1 MNKII
6 KKLLRRTPL
15 GWLQLSHQ
23 KGRLVLAIAGVAF
36 ADILMFM
43 QLGFQDALYDSNTLL
58 NRSLDT
64 DIVLLSPQARNMQ
77 NLSTFSRR
85 RLYQAM
91 DVPGVTKVE
100 PLYGS
105 LVTWKNPQTQIK
117 TSIQVIGLNPE
128 KSILKLPEV
137 NQQLDRLQLPDYFL
151 FDQAARGDYQEV
163 IAQIKQGKRVTTE
176 IGRRTITVNGLFTLG
191 ASFGADGTLIASNET
206 FLQLFPDRGAGSIS
220 LGLIQ
225 IELGSDPQHIAAAL
239 KAHLPND
246 IQVMTHEEFV
256 AFEENYWKVETA
268 SGSIF
273 GFGVFMGFL
282 VGIIL
287 VYQVLSNN
295 VNAHLR
301 EYATFKAIG
310 YQNLYLLG
318 IIFEEAI
325 ILAILGFVPS
335 VAVALHFYKVVGKA
349 SNLPLY
355 MPIARALLVFI
366 LTATMSVISGTISTF
381 KLQGADPADLF

>member
-1 MNKII
+1 M
-6 KKLLRRTPL
+6 
-15 GWLQLSHQ
+15 
-23 KGRLVLAIAGVAF
+23 
-36 ADILMFM
+36 
-43 QLGFQDALYDSNTLL
+43 
-58 NRSLDT
+58 
-64 DIVLLSPQARNMQ
+64 
-77 NLSTFSRR
+77 
-85 RLYQAM
+85 YQAM
-91 DVPGVTKVE
+91 DVSGVKKVQ
-100 PLYGS
+100 PLYGN
-105 LVTWKNPQTQIK
+105 LATWKNPQTRSK

-128 KSILKLPEV
+128 QTILELPEV
-137 NQQLDRLQLPDYFL
+137 NQQLDQLKLPDFFL
-151 FDQAARGDYQEV
+151 FDRDSRGDYQEV
-163 IAQIKQGKRVTTE
+163 ITQIEQGKSVTTE

-191 ASFGADGTLIASNET
+191 ASFEADVTLITSNEN
-206 FLQLFPDRGAGSIS
+206 FLRLFPERGAGSVS

-225 IELGSDPQHIAAAL
+225 LEPGYDPQQIATAL

-246 IQVMTHEEFV
+246 IFVMTHEEFI

-273 GFGVFMGFL
+273 SFGVFMGFL
-282 VGIIL
+282 VGVII

-295 VNAHLR
+295 VNTHLR

-335 VAVALHFYKVVGKA
+335 VVVALHFCRVVGKA

-355 MPIARALLVFI
+355 MPIARALLVLI
-366 LTATMSVISGTISTF
+366 LTAIMCVISGAIATR
-381 KLQGADPADLF
+381 KLQAADPADLF